1 MSKFGQMFELL
12 LLPEFTMDLTE
23 TYIDET
29 MDIDHQTS
37 AARIREFVVCSPAI
51 SKCEQFFE
59 SLLLNEFTMDLSE
72 THSNATMDIGP
83 QSNMAGIWNL
93 FSVILLPNLTL
104 STVVTSSLEL
114 YILRPYSG
122 ALATHWSPCIMRV
135 VADGQ
140 SIT

>member
-1 MSKFGQMFELL
+1 MKLIPMTPSTYEARIGKFVLCSPVCQNWHKLGQIFELL

-23 TYIDET
+23 TFFDET

-72 THSNATMDIGP
+72 THSNATMDI
-83 QSNMAGIWNL
+83 
-93 FSVILLPNLTL
+93 
-104 STVVTSSLEL
+104 
-114 YILRPYSG
+114 
-122 ALATHWSPCIMRV
+122 SP
-135 VADGQ
+135 
-140 SIT
+140 

>member
-1 MSKFGQMFELL
+1 MSKLGQMFELL

-37 AARIREFVVCSPAI
+37 AARIREFVLCSPAI

-83 QSNMAGIWNL
+83 
-93 FSVILLPNLTL
+93 
-104 STVVTSSLEL
+104 
-114 YILRPYSG
+114 
-122 ALATHWSPCIMRV
+122 
-135 VADGQ
+135 
-140 SIT
+140 